1 MPSHDDLQRDPTPSE
16 TADRGAAA
24 SVASPLDVR
33 SAAGVLSMQR
43 AAGNRATLAALG
55 NRHLGRRVLARIGHR
70 LDEDLPATAI
80 KPSDGEDKGEQRRY
94 SRQQFQ
100 QLWEEEQ
107 GNKLSDH
114 WIGVIKYGCIGI
126 TANQLTGGT
135 PPTDLAY
142 TTFAKAKQVADAKN
156 TGLHRDEPK
165 RWIVFGMHFWSNQD
179 PDREKRKLP
188 DHSAFL
194 PDADGKVDMTGY
206 KSRARPGRIN
216 FDYGYWDEATQ
227 SHWHANHTDYDRL
240 PDDPMLVFQSTRA
253 KFSHVFEETPGET
266 RYGYVDFDREIFGVA
281 RTDHYDVTRSTKRAL
296 TSPRFVGDATLEK
309 VFNGG
314 TTLQAGSPKA
324 SVMKVQQA
332 LLDRGYDL
340 GEFGDNKDGVDGKYG
355 DKTSEAVMKFKADEN
370 LSAQKSKATT
380 RGVIY
385 RLDELFPP
393 VATPALT
400 P

>member
-1 MPSHDDLQRDPTPSE
+1 M
-16 TADRGAAA
+16 
-24 SVASPLDVR
+24 
-33 SAAGVLSMQR
+33 LSLQR
-43 AAGNRATLAALG
+43 AAGNRATVAALG
-55 NRHLGRRVLARIGHR
+55 DRRLGRRVLARIGHR
-70 LDEDLPATAI
+70 LDQDLPATAI
-80 KPSDGEDKGEQRRY
+80 KPADGEDKGEQRRY
-94 SRQQFQ
+94 SRAQFQ

-142 TTFAKAKQVADAKN
+142 STFAKAKQVADAKN
-156 TGLHRDEPK
+156 AGLHRDEPK

-194 PDADGKVDMTGY
+194 PGADGKVDMTGY
-206 KSRARPGRIN
+206 QNRARPGRVN
-216 FDYGYWDEATQ
+216 FDYGYWDESTQ
-227 SHWHANHTDYDRL
+227 SHWHANHTDYDRP
-240 PDDPMLVFQSTRA
+240 PDDPMLVYQSTRA
-253 KFSHVFEETPGET
+253 KFSHVFEETPGEI
-266 RYGYVDFDREIFGVA
+266 RYGYRDFDREIFGVA
-281 RTDHYDVTRSTKRAL
+281 RTEHYDVTRSTKRRL
-296 TSPRFVGDATLEK
+296 TSPRFVGDATLET
-309 VFNGG
+309 VFKGT

-340 GEFGDNKDGVDGKYG
+340 GEFGPNKDGVDGKYG
-355 DKTSEAVMKFKADEN
+355 DKTGQAVMKFKTDEN
-370 LSAQKSKATT
+370 LSAQNSKATT

-393 VATPALT
+393 VATPAVT

>member
-1 MPSHDDLQRDPTPSE
+1 MPSHDDLQRDATPSE
-16 TADRGAAA
+16 TADRGAVA

-33 SAAGVLSMQR
+33 SAAGVLRMQR
-43 AAGNRATLAALG
+43 AAGNRATVAALG
-55 NRHLGRRVLARIGHR
+55 DRHLGSRVLARIGHR

-94 SRQQFQ
+94 SREQFQ

-142 TTFAKAKQVADAKN
+142 STFAKAKAIADAKN

-179 PDREKRKLP
+179 PDRENRKLP

-227 SHWHANHTDYDRL
+227 SHWHANHTDYDRP

-253 KFSHVFEETPGET
+253 KFSHVFEETPGEY

-309 VFNGG
+309 VFKGAA
-314 TTLQAGSPKA
+314 TLQAGSPKA

-340 GEFGDNKDGVDGKYG
+340 GEFGDNKDGIDGKYG

>member
-1 MPSHDDLQRDPTPSE
+1 MPSHDDLQRDATPSE
-16 TADRGAAA
+16 TADRGAVA

-33 SAAGVLSMQR
+33 SAAGVLKMQR
-43 AAGNRATLAALG
+43 AAGNRATVAALG
-55 NRHLGRRVLARIGHR
+55 DRHLGRRVLARIGHR
-70 LDEDLPATAI
+70 LDQDLPATAI
-80 KPSDGEDKGEQRRY
+80 KPADGEDKGEQRRY
-94 SRQQFQ
+94 SREQFQ

-107 GNKLSDH
+107 GNKLTDH

-142 TTFAKAKQVADAKN
+142 STFEKAKQVADAKN

-194 PDADGKVDMTGY
+194 PGADGKVDMTGY
-206 KSRARPGRIN
+206 KNRARPGRVN
-216 FDYGYWDEATQ
+216 FDYGYWDESTQ
-227 SHWHANHTDYDRL
+227 SHWHANHTDYDCP
-240 PDDPMLVFQSTRA
+240 PDDPMLVYQSTRA
-253 KFSHVFEETPGET
+253 KFSHVFEETPGEI
-266 RYGYVDFDREIFGVA
+266 RYGYRDFDREIFGVA
-281 RTDHYDVTRSTKRAL
+281 RTEHYDVTRSTKRGL
-296 TSPRFVGDATLEK
+296 TSPRFVGDATLET
-309 VFNGG
+309 VFNGT

-340 GEFGDNKDGVDGKYG
+340 GEFGPNKDGIDGKYG
-355 DKTSEAVMKFKADEN
+355 DKTGQAVMKFKADEN

>member
-1 MPSHDDLQRDPTPSE
+1 MPSHDDLQRDATPSE
-16 TADRGAAA
+16 TADRDAAA
-24 SVASPLDVR
+24 PVASPLDVG
-33 SAAGVLSMQR
+33 SAAGVLRMQR
-43 AAGNRATLAALG
+43 AAGNRATVAALG
-55 NRHLGRRVLARIGHR
+55 DRHLGRRVLARIGHP
-70 LDEDLPATAI
+70 LDQDLPATAI

-107 GNKLSDH
+107 GNKLSAH

-142 TTFAKAKQVADAKN
+142 STFAKAKQVADAKN

-206 KSRARPGRIN
+206 KNRARPGRIN

-253 KFSHVFEETPGET
+253 KFSHVFEETPGEF

-324 SVMKVQQA
+324 SVIKVQQA

-340 GEFGDNKDGVDGKYG
+340 GEFGDNKDGIDGKYG

-393 VATPALT
+393 VATPAPT